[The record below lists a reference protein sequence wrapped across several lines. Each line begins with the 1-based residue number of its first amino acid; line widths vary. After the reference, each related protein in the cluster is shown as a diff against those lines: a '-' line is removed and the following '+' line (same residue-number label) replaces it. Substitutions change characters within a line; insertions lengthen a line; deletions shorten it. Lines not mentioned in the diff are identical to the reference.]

1 MAMTRNLRLW
11 ASILVVWVV
20 LALGLVAMESAG
32 QIAIGTMVFLQ
43 ALAVVLAVTAY
54 IFTKKTGEL
63 SDTEEIEKLLYGS
76 PTEKSED
83 ESHKMGV

>member
-1 MAMTRNLRLW
+1 MAMTRNLKLW
-11 ASILVVWVV
+11 ASILVVWVA

-63 SDTEEIEKLLYGS
+63 SDTEEIEKLLYG

-83 ESHKMGV
+83 DSPKMGA